1 MISFRSRLDCGIG
14 ARGAIELWLSFFDFA
29 LAVIEPQ
36 LWFFGHE
43 SVYSR
48 EREIEQ
54 LVSVALVA
62 LLYCLF
68 LAEVIIPH
76 A

>member
-48 EREIEQ
+48 EREIE
-54 LVSVALVA
+54 
-62 LLYCLF
+62 
-68 LAEVIIPH
+68 
-76 A
+76 